1 MPSDVHHVSLSNAER
16 TDPMFCHQ
24 CGNKLPDDARF
35 CGKCGARI
43 AEGQNA
49 AQTTQR
55 PLKPD
60 DVTKAIANATKD
72 VNGGTYQLVEGALS
86 VVLALMVLFAPVL
99 KVDYGFG
106 KGAISMLDVVVNLS
120 KYSDF
125 LGDYAAVGPIA
136 GFFTI
141 AVFVSALL
149 NAKQAFMNEL
159 PKTKELVGGVK
170 FSDSYAGAVTGFAL
184 ALIVILGV
192 ISRNTYGIA
201 GASGWAWLLLVGGL
215 VCQLMRFIRV
225 SLNAPHTNK

>member
-24 CGNKLPDDARF
+24 CGNILPDDARF

-43 AEGQNA
+43 TESQKA
-49 AQTTQR
+49 TQST
-55 PLKPD
+55 PKPD
-60 DVTKAIANATKD
+60 DLSRAIANATKD
-72 VNGGTYQLVEGALS
+72 VNSNTIQLIEGGLS